1 MPNRYNNL
9 DMNNKLIWNLRD
21 IGHTIRHIS
30 EGKGSQQRIVITLND
45 IGSITQSELTHHLG
59 IQPGSASEVLGK
71 LEIAGLITRTP
82 SETDRRT
89 TDVALTEAGKAAA
102 EEASAQRQQRHE
114 QMFSCLSDDEKA
126 ALVSALEKINTFWDQ
141 QYRNSDIEQGS
152 FVYEKRSRR
161 HRL

>member
-21 IGHTIRHIS
+21 IGHTIRHVS
-30 EGKGSQQRIVITLND
+30 EGKGSQKRIVITLND

-59 IQPGSASEVLGK
+59 IQSGSASEVLGK

-89 TDVALTEAGKAAA
+89 TDVTLTEAGKAAA
-102 EEASAQRQQRHE
+102 EEANAQRQQRHE

-126 ALVSALEKINTFWDQ
+126 VLLSTLEKINTFWDQ
-141 QYRNSDIEQGS
+141 QYRKSDMEQDS
-152 FVYEKRSRR
+152 SSHEKRSRR